1 MSTARHPAPSTS
13 PHSALTIAPLRHA
26 LAATTRTQVVD
37 AAGSLFTELGYVGTS
52 IGAIAT
58 RAGVAVQTIYNAV
71 GNKAAVLSAV
81 LDVAASGPN
90 APTPVPEFMA
100 ERTRTAHDAAAVID
114 ILADWLMEAN
124 ARTAPIHWIIRQAAA
139 VDEDAAELERAR
151 SQQRLRNYGLAAA
164 ALRERGG
171 LGAMTDAEAAATI
184 FTLGHPTAYRAFVI
198 DEGWSPDAYR
208 AWLRGALAVL
218 G

>member
-1 MSTARHPAPSTS
+1 MDDRLPPSLPS
-13 PHSALTIAPLRHA
+13 PPSLRDT
-26 LAATTRTQVVD
+26 LAAATRGQVVE
-37 AAGSLFTELGYVGTS
+37 AAAQLFAEQGYVGTS

-81 LDVAASGPN
+81 LDAAASGPN
-90 APTPVPEFMA
+90 APSSVPEFMA
-100 ERTRTAHDAAAVID
+100 ERSRAAADTTALLDLLADWFVEVNTRTASIQ
-114 ILADWLMEAN
+114 
-124 ARTAPIHWIIRQAAA
+124 WIIRQAAA
-139 VDEDAAELERAR
+139 VDSDVAELERGR
-151 SQQRLRNYGLAAA
+151 SRQRLRNYGLAAA

-171 LGAMTDAEAAATI
+171 LGAVTDDEAAATI
-184 FTLGHPTAYRAFVI
+184 FTLGHPTAYRTLVI

-208 AWLRGALAVL
+208 AWLRGGLEVL

>member
-1 MSTARHPAPSTS
+1 MECYSLRVSETARPS
-13 PHSALTIAPLRHA
+13 LRET
-26 LAATTRTQVVD
+26 LAAATRTQVVD
-37 AAGSLFTELGYVGTS
+37 AAAQLFAEQGYVGTS

-81 LDVAASGPN
+81 LDAAASGPN

-100 ERTRTAHDAAAVID
+100 ERSRQASDVAALLD
-114 ILADWLMEAN
+114 LLADWFVEVN
-124 ARTAPIHWIIRQAAA
+124 TRTAPIQWVIRQAAA
-139 VDEDAAELERAR
+139 VDTDAAELERAR
-151 SQQRLRNYGLAAA
+151 SRQRLRNYGLAAA

-171 LGAMTDAEAAATI
+171 LGRMTDDEAAATI
-184 FTLGHPTAYRAFVI
+184 WTLGHPTAYRSLVI
-198 DEGWSPDAYR
+198 DEGWTPDAYR
-208 AWLRGALAVL
+208 AWLRGALGVL

>member
-1 MSTARHPAPSTS
+1 MECYSFRVSDTARPS
-13 PHSALTIAPLRHA
+13 LRDT
-26 LAATTRTQVVD
+26 LAAATRAQVVG
-37 AAGSLFTELGYVGTS
+37 AAAQLFAEQGYVGTS

-81 LDVAASGPN
+81 LDAAASGPN
-90 APTPVPEFMA
+90 APTPVPEFMV
-100 ERTRTAHDAAAVID
+100 ERSRQAPDAAAILD
-114 ILADWLMEAN
+114 LLADWFVEVN
-124 ARTAPIHWIIRQAAA
+124 TRTAPIQWVIRQAAA
-139 VDEDAAELERAR
+139 VDTDAAELERAR
-151 SQQRLRNYGLAAA
+151 SRQRLRNYGLAAT

-171 LGAMTDAEAAATI
+171 LGATTDGEAAATI
-184 FTLGHPTAYRAFVI
+184 WTLGHPTAYRSLVI

-208 AWLRGALAVL
+208 AWLRGALGVL